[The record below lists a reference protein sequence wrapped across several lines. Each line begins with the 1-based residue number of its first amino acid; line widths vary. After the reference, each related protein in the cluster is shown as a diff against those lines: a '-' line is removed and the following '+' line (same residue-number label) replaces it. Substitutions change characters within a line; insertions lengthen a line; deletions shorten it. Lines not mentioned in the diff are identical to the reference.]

1 MACPNQEALNEEINK
16 SHRDIKDFSHRN
28 PSTFYELGS
37 RFKHA
42 SSEKSKRMGEQSGG
56 NLICVLE
63 SCMQVFEVK
72 SVQFDWIVVIL
83 YDSQV
88 QRLEFKAEGCYKI

>member
-1 MACPNQEALNEEINK
+1 
-16 SHRDIKDFSHRN
+16 
-28 PSTFYELGS
+28 
-37 RFKHA
+37 
-42 SSEKSKRMGEQSGG
+42 MGEQSGG